1 MDTTVKTRKKKEQP
15 APPAAPQITMEELCA
30 APLFDQLV
38 FAADMFNIVGLA
50 DEAAACREAAEAIER
65 VQRRI
70 LGRLQ

>member
-1 MDTTVKTRKKKEQP
+1 MDTTVKSKKKQPP
-15 APPAAPQITMEELCA
+15 APPPITMEELCT

-38 FAADMFNIVGLA
+38 FAEGMFRIVGLN
-50 DEAAACREAAEAIER
+50 DEADACREAADAIER